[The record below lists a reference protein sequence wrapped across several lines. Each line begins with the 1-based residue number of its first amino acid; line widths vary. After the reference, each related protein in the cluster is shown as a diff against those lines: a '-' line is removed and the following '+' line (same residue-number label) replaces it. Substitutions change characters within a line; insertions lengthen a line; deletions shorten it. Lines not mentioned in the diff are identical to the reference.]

1 MERFGLSPVATR
13 INALLT
19 IADETALSFDE
30 IRSTLQI
37 GKSAIRKGLNTLVAL
52 GFVNFKTI
60 LGDRKRYF
68 YSEIGSWKAKMSK
81 DFEVLLE
88 FAELLNQI
96 NIYYKKKDVFEY
108 SRFFTKPGNS
118 SISSLQSKD

>member
-108 SRFFTKPGNS
+108 SRFFTKPGN
-118 SISSLQSKD
+118 